1 MAPVVDSD
9 DETQYHKDF
18 TLSITKALG
27 DQLAAAL
34 EGLDRAPLIEESIA
48 RLKEKPG
55 VYQLY
60 LNGAFVYV
68 GKADKSLPARLR
80 HHLRKIS
87 GRRNISLAEMS
98 FSCLYV
104 AEDFSALAPEQLLI
118 SHHKGMGNIPWNNNG
133 FGNKDPGRQRDSTVL
148 KQNHFDVA
156 FPIDL
161 DRPIE
166 GLRAGEMTLHALL
179 ETIKGGLPYNF
190 RYGKTADFTT
200 RRVHVPAAGM
210 TADEVFQLVSAEITD
225 KWQVVALMGYVIM
238 YDDRPD
244 TYRSAWRY
252 YRDGQRVSAVPES
265 EPVGEIEADPS
276 RLDDR
281 ADGIEVG
288 TFDDTLTE

>member
-1 MAPVVDSD
+1 MTPVVGSD
-9 DETQYHKDF
+9 DGTQYHKDF

-34 EGLDRAPLIEESIA
+34 DGLGRAPLAEENIA

-60 LNGAFVYV
+60 LNGEFVYV

-80 HHLRKIS
+80 NHLRKIS
-87 GRRNISLAEMS
+87 GRRNISLAEMA

-133 FGNKDPGRQRDSTVL
+133 FGNKDPGRQRDSTLL
-148 KQNHFDVA
+148 KQNHFDVV

-166 GLRAGEMTLHALL
+166 GLQAGETTLHALL
-179 ETIKGGLPYNF
+179 EMIKAGLPYNF
-190 RYGKTADFTT
+190 RYGKATEFKT
-200 RRVHVPAAGM
+200 RRVHVPAPGM
-210 TADEVFQLVSAEITD
+210 TADEVFQLVSAEIPA
-225 KWQVVALMGYVIM
+225 KWQVTALMGYVIM
-238 YDDRPD
+238 YDDSPN

-265 EPVGEIEADPS
+265 EPAGDIEIDPPT
-276 RLDDR
+276 LD
-281 ADGIEVG
+281 G
-288 TFDDTLTE
+288 

>member
-1 MAPVVDSD
+1 MAPVVGPEDG
-9 DETQYHKDF
+9 TQYHKDF

-27 DQLAAAL
+27 DQLSAAL
-34 EGLDRAPLIEESIA
+34 DGLDRAPLAEENIA

-60 LNGAFVYV
+60 LNDDFVYV
-68 GKADKSLPARLR
+68 GKADKSLPTRLR
-80 HHLRKIS
+80 NHLRKIS
-87 GRRNISLAEMS
+87 GRRNISLGQMT

-148 KQNHFDVA
+148 KQNHFDVV

-166 GLRAGEMTLHALL
+166 GLSPGETTLHELL
-179 ETIKGGLPYNF
+179 ETTKTGLPYNF
-190 RYGKTADFTT
+190 RYGKSAEFKT
-200 RRVHVPAAGM
+200 RSVHVPSADM
-210 TADEVFQLVSAEITD
+210 TADEVFRLVSAEIPAR
-225 KWQVVALMGYVIM
+225 WQITALMGYVIM
-238 YDDRPD
+238 YDDSPD

-252 YRDGQRVSAVPES
+252 YRDGQRIFAVPEA
-265 EPVGEIEADPS
+265 EPAEDVEAEQPS
-276 RLDDR
+276 VDD
-281 ADGIEVG
+281 G
-288 TFDDTLTE
+288 TDD

>member
-1 MAPVVDSD
+1 MSTKGVGRMAPVVGSD
-9 DETQYHKDF
+9 DGTQYHKDF

-34 EGLDRAPLIEESIA
+34 DGLDRAPLTEPNIA

-60 LNGAFVYV
+60 LKGEFVYV

-80 HHLRKIS
+80 NHLGKIS
-87 GRRNISLAEMS
+87 GRRNISPDEMA

-118 SHHKGMGNIPWNNNG
+118 THHKGMGDIPWNNNG

-148 KQNHFDVA
+148 KRNHFDVV

-166 GLRAGEMTLHALL
+166 GLSPGETTLHELL
-179 ETIKGGLPYNF
+179 ETIKAGLPYNF
-190 RYGKTADFTT
+190 RYGKSADFKA
-200 RRVHVPAAGM
+200 RSVHVPSAAM
-210 TADEVFQLVSAEITD
+210 TADEVFQLVSGEIPA
-225 KWQVVALMGYVIM
+225 KWQVAALMGYVIM
-238 YDDRPD
+238 YDDSPND
-244 TYRSAWRY
+244 YKSAWRY
-252 YRDGQRVSAVPES
+252 YRAGQRVNTVPEA
-265 EPVGEIEADPS
+265 EPAGD
-276 RLDDR
+276 
-281 ADGIEVG
+281 IEVDPPTAG
-288 TFDDTLTE
+288 G

>member
-1 MAPVVDSD
+1 MSTKGVGRMAPVVGSD
-9 DETQYHKDF
+9 DGTQYHKDF

-34 EGLDRAPLIEESIA
+34 DGLDRAPLAEENIA
-48 RLKEKPG
+48 SLKEKPG

-60 LNGAFVYV
+60 LNGDFVYV

-80 HHLRKIS
+80 NHLRKIS
-87 GRRNISLAEMS
+87 GRRNISLDEMA

-148 KQNHFDVA
+148 KQNHFDVV

-166 GLRAGEMTLHALL
+166 GLSPGETTLHELL
-179 ETIKGGLPYNF
+179 ETIKADLPYNF
-190 RYGKTADFTT
+190 RYGKSAEFKA
-200 RRVHVPAAGM
+200 RSVNVPSAEM
-210 TADEVFQLVSAEITD
+210 TADEVFQLVSAEIPA
-225 KWQVVALMGYVIM
+225 KWQIIALMGYVIM
-238 YDDRPD
+238 YDDSPNA
-244 TYRSAWRY
+244 YRSAWRY
-252 YRDGQRVSAVPES
+252 YRDGQRISAVPEA
-265 EPVGEIEADPS
+265 EPAGDVEAETPS
-276 RLDDR
+276 MDD
-281 ADGIEVG
+281 
-288 TFDDTLTE
+288 